1 MIEGFPVLQMSNAFA
16 LFRSLVI
23 YGVCLPLAIFIGYLL
38 ATPDDFASLSVV
50 SLLLALMTIPLF
62 LRWHYPLLILSLN
75 MAGGFYLLPGQPT
88 FALVM
93 IGVSLGISVL
103 GHVMN
108 RNLKFMQASSVAWSL
123 IFLTAVIL
131 GTAKLTGGIGL
142 KTFGSDAIGGKH
154 YVYLLAGIA
163 AFFAIT
169 ARSIPPK
176 RAGLYLALFLAAP
189 MTAAIGELVSVISPN
204 LYFIFWFFP
213 PDMYAASAFFS
224 DAGILRLAGIGVASA
239 AGINLLLAHYGI
251 QGVLD
256 LRRGWRFPLFC
267 LLLVGSTLGGFR
279 STVISVA
286 MTLMIVFYLEGLMRS
301 RLLPAVILATI
312 LAGTLIVPF
321 SDRLPLSVQ
330 RSLAFLPLKLD
341 PEAELSALDSVNWRL
356 QIWNDLL
363 PTIPQYLVVGKGLGI
378 DARDLALLADTN
390 RGSQTGDIASLAGD
404 YHSGPLS
411 LIIPFGL
418 GGVVGFFW
426 FLFASIRV
434 LHKNYQFGDPEY
446 RRYNRFLLSFFLAN
460 TFMFFFIVG
469 SFYSGMATFAGI
481 VGLSV
486 ALNHGVRS
494 SSVVELEAEPFV
506 HKFKLAGAA
515 R

>member
-1 MIEGFPVLQMSNAFA
+1 MSNAFA

-38 ATPDDFASLSVV
+38 ATPYDTASISVV
-50 SLLLALMTIPLF
+50 GLLLILMTVPIF

-108 RNLKFMQASSVAWSL
+108 RNLKFMQASSIVWPL
-123 IFLTAVIL
+123 IFLTVVIL

-154 YVYLLAGIA
+154 YIYLLAGIA

-169 ARSIPPK
+169 ARSVPPQ
-176 RAGLYLALFLAAP
+176 RTSLYVTLFFAAP
-189 MTAAIGELVSVISPN
+189 MTAAIGELFSILSPN

-213 PDMYAASAFFS
+213 PDLYAASAFYS
-224 DAGILRLAGIGVASA
+224 DADMLRLAGIGVASA

-256 LRRGWRFPLFC
+256 LRKSWRFLLFC
-267 LLLVGSTLGGFR
+267 LLVVGSTLGGFR
-279 STVISVA
+279 SAVISVA
-286 MTLMIVFYLEGLMRS
+286 VTLMILFYLEGLMRS
-301 RLLPAVILATI
+301 RLLPAAILVAI

-330 RSLAFLPLKLD
+330 RSLAFLPLRLD
-341 PEAELSALDSVNWRL
+341 PEAELSATGSIDWRL
-356 QIWNDLL
+356 QIWTDLL
-363 PTIPQYLVVGKGLGI
+363 PTVPQYLVVGKGLGI
-378 DARDLALLADTN
+378 DARDLAMLADMN
-390 RGSQTGDIASLAGD
+390 GGSQTGDIASLAGD

-418 GGVVGFFW
+418 GGVVGFLW
-426 FLFASIRV
+426 FLVASIRA
-434 LHKNYQFGDPEY
+434 LYKNYQFGEPEN
-446 RRYNRFLLSFFLAN
+446 RRINRFLLTCFLTN

-469 SFYSGMATFAGI
+469 SFYSGMASFAGI

-486 ALNHGVRS
+486 ALNGGIRS
-494 SSVVELEAEPFV
+494 SSVVEPEAQPFV
-506 HKFKLAGAA
+506 HRFKLAGAA